1 MSFTRTLV
9 NEEYFCL
16 RNSCVTL
23 SFFSNTCGDISTC
36 PLIATVQ
43 MSSKVLKV
51 ISRFMGYLENRL
63 SEFNEITAV
72 GFVIAD
78 LVQVVHWHFSACIG
92 FRDIRGGIW
101 RPKLT
106 HIAMGPFMLCA
117 RHNAIFTALPYKHNG
132 RAALKST
139 MKVRH
144 IVFIVVIY
152 FYFKDR

>member
-1 MSFTRTLV
+1 MQSITTMSFTRTLV

-43 MSSKVLKV
+43 MSSKVLEV

-78 LVQVVHWHFSACIG
+78 LVQVVH
-92 FRDIRGGIW
+92 
-101 RPKLT
+101 
-106 HIAMGPFMLCA
+106 
-117 RHNAIFTALPYKHNG
+117 
-132 RAALKST
+132 
-139 MKVRH
+139 
-144 IVFIVVIY
+144 
-152 FYFKDR
+152 